1 MYNQIDSI
9 TNEEIGQGYINA
21 DLREYEDGIQSMA
34 DLSPD
39 DLALLMSVCED

>member
-1 MYNQIDSI
+1 MTNQIDSI
-9 TNEEIGQGYINA
+9 TNDEIGQGYINA
-21 DLREYEDGIQSMA
+21 DLRDYEDSIQLMS